1 MKIYRDGAFR
11 VNYIKD
17 LKDGSEIEECYLV
30 QNKHLNYDKNGKP
43 YLILN
48 LKDKTGSIDGRIFNC
63 DLEAIKDIKEN
74 CFLKI
79 TGSIHSYNNDL
90 QLTIKKFALVDVEQ
104 IDKQQY
110 IPSSKR
116 EINDMINELYSIIDS
131 IKNENLKWLLEEF
144 FLDEQFLKDF
154 SQKSAAKSVH
164 HNYLGGLIEHSLN
177 VAYICRTASER
188 YKDYVDIDF
197 ITTAALLH
205 DIGKINEFS
214 DFPENDYTE
223 EGKLLGHISIGAMMI
238 DEKVK
243 NKQDFPYDLK
253 IRLQHAILSHHGEY
267 EYGSPKRPKT
277 IEALILHFSDNMD
290 AKVNTFE
297 QALDT
302 SLNTDTGWT
311 DYNKYFLRQ
320 LKK

>member
-1 MKIYRDGAFR
+1 M
-11 VNYIKD
+11 NYIKD
-17 LKDGSEIEECYLV
+17 LKDSKEVEECYLV

-43 YLILN
+43 YMVLT
-48 LKDKTGSIDGRIFNC
+48 LKDKTGSVDGRIFNC
-63 DLEAIKDIKEN
+63 DVEAVKAIKEN
-74 CFLKI
+74 SFLKVWA
-79 TGSIHSYNNDL
+79 SIHSYNNEL
-90 QLTIKKFALVDVEQ
+90 QLTIKKFEIVDESVIE
-104 IDKQQY
+104 KQQY

-116 EINDMINELYSIIDS
+116 NIDDMISELYSLIDS

-144 FLDEQFLKDF
+144 FLDSEFLKDF

-177 VAYICRTASER
+177 VAYICRVVSQR
-188 YKDYVDIDF
+188 YADNVDIDF
-197 ITTAALLH
+197 ITVAALLH
-205 DIGKINEFS
+205 DIGKVKEFS

-238 DEKVK
+238 DEKTK
-243 NKQDFPYDLK
+243 ENKEFPYDLK
-253 IRLQHAILSHHGEY
+253 VRLQHAILSHHGEY

-297 QALDT
+297 QALET
-302 SLNTDTGWT
+302 SLNIDTGWT